1 MKGHRPFPPYLPLSI
16 FTPLIFPY
24 LCSGIG
30 FSTLGKVVPCLVGRR
45 GSWWHS
51 QEKGGLI
58 TSQPS
63 HLREMLVGN
72 VVTAGHQARTVS
84 LSSSLEA

>member
-30 FSTLGKVVPCLVGRR
+30 FATLRRVGTLAYGK
-45 GSWWHS
+45 
-51 QEKGGLI
+51 KGLKP
-58 TSQPS
+58 Q
-63 HLREMLVGN
+63 RVKA
-72 VVTAGHQARTVS
+72 AGKS
-84 LSSSLEA
+84 